1 MTAAARPI
9 AVGDDFTLPF
19 QVDALDLR
27 GRVVR
32 LGPAIDALLSTHDYP
47 EPVAM
52 LLGELVVTTAL
63 LAGALKFDGILITQ
77 IRSDG
82 PVNLI
87 VVDFKTPGHLRAYA
101 RFDRRE
107 VDAAR
112 RVAERYRNPVQCFL
126 GRGSLTFTVD
136 QGPETDR
143 YQGTVELAGN
153 TVLDCAHHYLEQSEQ
168 HNALLRVAV
177 RAPDAAADGSEWRAG
192 GLMVQHM
199 PGMAAGRLQDD
210 RIAGERIDLWDRAEA
225 LASTARAEELVAAE
239 PGPYHLL
246 RRLFHPDGVR
256 VFRPAPLEN
265 RCRCGRERI
274 RGVLSSFP
282 ASKLETM
289 LVDAK
294 IEVTCEFCNR
304 RYEFELTEVAARTE
318 RT

>member
-9 AVGDDFTLPF
+9 AAGDDFTLPF

-112 RVAERYRNPVQCFL
+112 PVAERYRNPVQCFL

-143 YQGTVELAGN
+143 YQGTVELTGN

-168 HNALLRVAV
+168 HKR
-177 RAPDAAADGSEWRAG
+177 AAACRGKGPGCHRRRF
-192 GLMVQHM
+192 
-199 PGMAAGRLQDD
+199 GMARGRPDGAAHAGHAGRPSPGRPHRRRARRSLGPRRGPGLDRPRGRAGRLRARPLPPAAAPVPCRRGARVSSRSPGEPVPLRPRADP
-210 RIAGERIDLWDRAEA
+210 RRPVVVPGERARGHARRREDR
-225 LASTARAEELVAAE
+225 
-239 PGPYHLL
+239 G
-246 RRLFHPDGVR
+246 DVR
-256 VFRPAPLEN
+256 ILQTGATT
-265 RCRCGRERI
+265 
-274 RGVLSSFP
+274 SS
-282 ASKLETM
+282 
-289 LVDAK
+289 
-294 IEVTCEFCNR
+294 
-304 RYEFELTEVAARTE
+304 
-318 RT
+318 